1 MRIIVTFP
9 LEDTLD
15 MIRDRAGVG
24 SESRRCPV
32 SRRASAHAERT
43 ERHEGFDPGWIQG
56 LWGKHMKAGLL
67 GAFATLFLNAVWA
80 VAQTPAPSGVV
91 MPSTVGMQPSSVG
104 APLIGGESADG
115 GGPIWY
121 GNAEYV
127 LFKIKNGTLPSTAT
141 TLPVGLISV
150 DITNSSTRNRTIPG
164 TPDANPITGYAPVS
178 IASNST
184 FGAGSRTDTGY
195 SNGGRF
201 DFGFW
206 ADSDMSYGLQAGFL
220 FLAPTTDH
228 FASLSGQSPGQFILD
243 TGFTKTL
250 FLVTPAVPPAT
261 TPTTSPLSTTQVFVT
276 RQASSSLSGVAS
288 NQLYGGELN
297 ARGVFVRIGGTDIGG
312 LAGFRALAFK
322 DELSLTNN
330 VTLTQPPGIPPTS
343 TDASATLSNNLTFSS
358 RDHTRVW
365 NYFYGGQVGM
375 DIDSK
380 FGSFFVNACGKVA
393 FGGTHQVVDI
403 NSSTMIVN
411 NDPMRLSPP
420 SSSTA
425 GGLLAG
431 PNDNGRHTR
440 EVVSIIPEVDVKV
453 GYQFTDWLR
462 GYVGYSGIYLN
473 NVARAGD
480 NNAVNTQNT
489 TVTVASTP
497 INVNVSQPTFRF
509 RNQDVTVQGIT
520 FGFEAKY

>member
-1 MRIIVTFP
+1 
-9 LEDTLD
+9 
-15 MIRDRAGVG
+15 
-24 SESRRCPV
+24 
-32 SRRASAHAERT
+32 
-43 ERHEGFDPGWIQG
+43 
-56 LWGKHMKAGLL
+56 
-67 GAFATLFLNAVWA
+67 
-80 VAQTPAPSGVV
+80 
-91 MPSTVGMQPSSVG
+91 MPSTVGMQPSPAG
-104 APLIGGESADG
+104 APLIPSEGFGG

-127 LFKIKNGTLPSTAT
+127 LFKIKNGNLPSTAS

-150 DITNSSTRNRTIPG
+150 DVTNSSTPNRTIPG
-164 TPDANPITGYAPVS
+164 TPDANPVTGFAPVS

-184 FGAGSRTDTGY
+184 FGAGPRTDTGAN
-195 SNGGRF
+195 NGGRF
-201 DFGFW
+201 NFGFW
-206 ADSDMSYGLQAGFL
+206 ADADMSYGLEAGFL
-220 FLAPTTDH
+220 FLAPTSDQ
-228 FASLSGQSPGQFILD
+228 FASLSGQSPGQFILN
-243 TGFTKTL
+243 TGFTQTL

-261 TPTTSPLSTTQVFVT
+261 GTTTTPLSTTQVFVT

-288 NQLYGGELN
+288 NQLFGGELN

-330 VTLTQPPGIPPTS
+330 VTLTQPPGIPATA
-343 TDASATLSNNLTFSS
+343 TDATATLSNNLTFAS
-358 RDHTRVW
+358 RDHTRIW
-365 NYFYGGQVGM
+365 NYFYGGQVGV
-375 DIDSK
+375 DVDSK

-393 FGGTHQVVDI
+393 LGGTHQVVDI
-403 NSSTMIVN
+403 NSNTTIIN
-411 NDPMRLSPP
+411 NDPMRRSPS

-440 EVVSIIPEVDVKV
+440 EVISIIPEVDLRV

-489 TVTVASTP
+489 TVTVAGSP